1 MERNYAM
8 TETTLTNHV
17 PSLRGWRAE
26 VGVLTPMTW
35 MCREWEVAAPEGV
48 KFSKAAMGHEEHT
61 AQALKDLADAV
72 EAESKKLNHGR
83 KCDLIVFACTS
94 GGFIEGP
101 QHAQKLINKIER
113 ASGSP
118 ATTTIS
124 CVLELFEDMGVKKI
138 SLVGPYPDFTFEEEV
153 KLFDAYG
160 IETLH
165 WQGMGL
171 VPMAEYWEFGMN
183 PYSCYKIVKEGA
195 KAAPEA
201 DCVFLT
207 CMVSPMLGVA
217 DTLEREIG
225 KPVISSQSATLYGIL
240 KKLGIP
246 DPVYNYGEALRR
258 PRC

>member
-1 MERNYAM
+1 MPESINI
-8 TETTLTNHV
+8 NQI
-17 PSLRGWRAE
+17 PSLKGWRAE

-48 KFSKAAMGHEEHT
+48 RFSKAAMGHEEHT
-61 AQALKDLADAV
+61 AQALRDLADAV
-72 EAESKKLNHGR
+72 EIESKKLNQGR
-83 KCDLIVFACTS
+83 ICDLIVFACTS

-101 QHAQKLINKIER
+101 GHAQKLIDKIEK

-124 CVLELFEDMGVKKI
+124 CVLELFRDMGIKKI

-153 KLFDAYG
+153 KLFDANE
-160 IETLH
+160 IETIYWKGL
-165 WQGMGL
+165 GL
-171 VPMAEYWEFGMN
+171 VPMSEYWEFGMN
-183 PYSCYKIVKEGA
+183 PYSCYKLVKEGA

-207 CMVSPMLGVA
+207 CMVSPLLGVA
-217 DTLEREIG
+217 DTLEKEVG

-258 PRC
+258 PRCE